1 MQHDLQLRSHT
12 GSLRVEPDANRH
24 ADAYGSPDSRTD
36 GDAMKRLIVLL
47 PLLILFGCAKIA
59 LTTTCP
65 STSVGVSFALAGS
78 TIGNQAIAMLSSA
91 AGAAGLLAKNG
102 VTKNG
107 VTDTG
112 NTSTMSYE
120 YIPIFGADSG
130 TLTCI
135 APVATPGVLVAG
147 PPPAILH

>member
-1 MQHDLQLRSHT
+1 
-12 GSLRVEPDANRH
+12 
-24 ADAYGSPDSRTD
+24 
-36 GDAMKRLIVLL
+36 MKRFAIVLL
-47 PLLILFGCAKIA
+47 ALALAGCAKIS

-91 AGAAGLLAKNG
+91 AGAAGLLA
-102 VTKNG
+102 KNG